1 MLFRCLCWV
10 WFCKVLAQLGF
21 SAHTFFKLSVN
32 VVLSLQICSLVL
44 FIMHISDRFVLFFFF
59 FLKILY
65 VLLYM
70 SSLASTILVA

>member
-21 SAHTFFKLSVN
+21 SVHTFFKLSVN
-32 VVLSLQICSLVL
+32 DVLSLQICSLVL

-59 FLKILY
+59 FFENLVCIIIY
-65 VLLYM
+65 V
-70 SSLASTILVA
+70 